1 MKYNF
6 STKVLPIQ
14 PTRQLKIDESIF
26 LYDERKKYSIK
37 AIHQHNVSDK
47 INPEFF

>member
-37 AIHQHNVSDK
+37 AINNQNILNNK
-47 INPEFF
+47 IP